1 MAGSQAGGGA
11 APGGEYSGGRAGTRP
26 QRGRGGGGGA
36 GWRGRL
42 GGDRGCRWKHG
53 ATREAYVK

>member
-26 QRGRGGGGGA
+26 QRGRGGGGEGRAGGA
-36 GWRGRL
+36 GSEAIVAAGGNMVPHVRL
-42 GGDRGCRWKHG
+42 M
-53 ATREAYVK
+53 